1 MSEIHTRVLVSM
13 VLIPLALFAL
23 YYGGLPLVLALYAV
37 ASIGSLEYI
46 LMMRKA
52 GINISYLWVYLC
64 SLSYLALVYLP
75 GYDLPILWL
84 MMLVMFIEVLF
95 SWNVV
100 SSVTR
105 LFATLFGLV
114 YTALF
119 PALIVRIGFLY
130 ANEKIL
136 LALILMIWIVDT
148 VAYFIGM
155 KFGRKRNVTA
165 ISPRKSLEGFIAGIV
180 APWVIVIILSL
191 FKVGFLPFT
200 YLALIAVAAGV
211 FGQLGDLAES
221 MLKRFCEVKDSSN
234 LIPGHGGILDRSDS
248 ILLAGSFLYCALEI
262 IIKVR

>member
-1 MSEIHTRVLVSM
+1 MSEIHTRVLVSI

-23 YYGGLPLVLALYAV
+23 FYGGLPLVLAMYVV

-52 GINISYLWVYLC
+52 GINISFLWVYLC
-64 SLSYLALVYLP
+64 SLSYISLVYLP
-75 GYDLPILWL
+75 GFDLPILWL
-84 MMLVMFIEVLF
+84 MMLVMFIEALF
-95 SWNVV
+95 SWNVIT
-100 SSVTR
+100 SVPR
-105 LFATLFGLV
+105 LMATLFGLV

-119 PALIVRIGFLY
+119 PALIVRIGINY
-130 ANEKIL
+130 ASEKIL
-136 LALILMIWIVDT
+136 LALILMIWFVDT

-155 KFGRKRNVTA
+155 KFGRKRNVTTV
-165 ISPRKSLEGFIAGIV
+165 SPRKSLEGFIAGAV

-191 FKVGFLPFT
+191 FKVVFLPFSH
-200 YLALIAVAAGV
+200 LALIATAAGI

-248 ILLAGSFLYCALEI
+248 SLRAGSFLYCALEVL
-262 IIKVR
+262 IKVR